1 MTKTSLYSLIFLS
14 STLLGMTDAVASLK
28 ISQTATPTVI
38 SSLADKKLL
47 TDITSVGSRL
57 FSLGER
63 GHIIYSENG
72 TDWTQAKV
80 PVNVLLTSISFSS
93 EKTGFAVGHDA
104 TILKTTDGGESWT
117 LLNYQPELDR
127 PLLAVKSFGN
137 EVVAVGAYGLF
148 WQSKDSGNT
157 WTQEFHDELLFKED
171 REFLLEIKDSDPEL
185 YEIEKQYLLPHFNDV
200 YLSGDNWYLAGEA
213 GFVAQSSNQGNDWE
227 KLDVDYYGSFF
238 SLTKNEQENLVVA
251 GLRGNVFEESSDAWQ
266 AFSMDGKATI
276 NDILVYKE
284 TVFLFANSGNLYF
297 SANGEDFKHYVFDDG
312 KAVMSGVVKNSNLV
326 LATEAGIKFIP
337 LATLK

>member
-14 STLLGMTDAVASLK
+14 STLLGMTDAVASVK
-28 ISQTATPTVI
+28 VSQSATPTVM

-47 TDITSVGSRL
+47 TDITSVGSKL

-80 PVNVLLTSISFSS
+80 PVNVLLTSITFSS
-93 EKTGFAVGHDA
+93 EKVGFAVGHDA

-127 PLLAVKSFGN
+127 PLLSVKSLGN
-137 EVVAVGAYGLF
+137 EVIAVGAYGLF
-148 WQSKDSGNT
+148 WQSKDNGST
-157 WTQEFHDELLFKED
+157 WIQEFHDELLFEED
-171 REFLLEIKDSDPEL
+171 REFLLEIKDSEPEL

-213 GFVAQSSNQGNDWE
+213 GFVAKSLNQGSDWE

-238 SLTKNEQENLVVA
+238 SLSKNDQANLVIA
-251 GLRGNVFEESSDAWQ
+251 GLRGNVFEQLNNSWK
-266 AFSMDGKATI
+266 AFSMQGKATI
-276 NDILVYKE
+276 NDILVHQN
-284 TVFLFANSGNLYF
+284 TVFLFGNSGNLYF
-297 SANGEDFKHYVFDDG
+297 SINGENFKHYVFDDG
-312 KAVMSGVVKNSNLV
+312 KALMSGVVKNSNLV
-326 LATEAGIKFIP
+326 LATEAGIKSIP

>member
-1 MTKTSLYSLIFLS
+1 MTKTSLYSLILLS
-14 STLLGMTDAVASLK
+14 STLIGMTDAVASLK
-28 ISQTATPTVI
+28 VSQSATPTVI

-47 TDITSVGSRL
+47 TDITSVGSKL

-72 TDWTQAKV
+72 TDWTQAQV

-93 EKTGFAVGHDA
+93 EKVGFAVGHDV
-104 TILKTTDGGESWT
+104 TILKTTDGGESWS

-127 PLLAVKSFGN
+127 PLLAVKSLGN
-137 EVVAVGAYGLF
+137 QVVAVGAYGLF
-148 WQSKDSGNT
+148 WHSKDNGNT
-157 WTQEFHDELLFKED
+157 WTQEFHDELLFDGD

-185 YEIEKQYLLPHFNDV
+185 YEIEKRYLLPHFNDV
-200 YLSGDNWYLAGEA
+200 YLSGENWYLAGEA

-238 SLTKNEQENLVVA
+238 SLTTDQQKKLVIA
-251 GLRGNVFEESSDAWQ
+251 GLRGNVFEKASDNWQ
-266 AFSMDGKATI
+266 ALSMEGSATI

-297 SANGEDFKHYVFDDG
+297 STKGEDFKHYVFDDG
-312 KAVMSGVVKNSNLV
+312 KAVMSGVVKNSNLI